1 MQDELQRLRKELT
14 SAKLAIA
21 GCKGANVTI
30 SQNYKQEVREHEKAS
45 KLVNELMETLA
56 SRDKEIESLTESE
69 RELSILRQDYEI
81 LKKEKAQMKRACEA
95 KDFRIKQ
102 LEEELTS
109 FRIAAAKKPW
119 WKRLFW

>member
-30 SQNYKQEVREHEKAS
+30 SHNYKREVEEHEKAS

-56 SRDKEIESLTESE
+56 LRDKEIEALREAE
-69 RELSILRQDYEI
+69 HELSVVRLDCE
-81 LKKEKAQMKRACEA
+81 LFKKEKAQLKRACEA

-109 FRIAAAKKPW
+109 LRIAAAKKPW

>member
-30 SQNYKQEVREHEKAS
+30 SQNYKRVVEEHNKTS

-56 SRDKEIESLTESE
+56 LRDKEIEGLVESK
-69 RELSILRQDYEI
+69 RELAALRPNYEL
-81 LKKEKAQMKRACEA
+81 LKKEKAQLKRACEA
-95 KDFRIKQ
+95 KDYRIKQ

-109 FRIAAAKKPW
+109 FRISAAKKPW